1 MSISHTPGPWRVV
14 GRDPTLEN
22 VRFGHWDVEGKSNVA
37 LSCTYHDA
45 RLIAAAPDLLASLVE
60 ILGPLNVC
68 TDNPNVRDDQVLPV
82 DMTMGEL
89 RRARAAISKAT
100 SRQPEGER

>member
-37 LSCTYHDA
+37 SSCTYHDA
-45 RLIAAAPDLLASLVE
+45 CLIAAAPDLLSAV
-60 ILGPLNVC
+60 IQY
-68 TDNPNVRDDQVLPV
+68 RDD
-82 DMTMGEL
+82 L
-89 RRARAAISKAT
+89 RHPIDEGSRQRRLAMVEALISKAT